1 MSDELENEY
10 RRLAYEAI
18 MTVGMLKA
26 IDNPFVQRWCTRI
39 RESLKRIEELERQ
52 DTPAAAKLT
61 E

>member
-26 IDNPFVQRWCTRI
+26 DRQPVCTA
-39 RESLKRIEELERQ
+39 LVHPYKRVVEEELKSWKGKTHQ
-52 DTPAAAKLT
+52 LPLS
-61 E
+61 